1 MITFEEYEYA
11 LKKSH
16 CERIHNIF
24 SHSSVAIAGLGGLGS
39 NIAMYI
45 ARAGVGHLHLVDFDT
60 VDITNL
66 NSQQY
71 DIADLG
77 TLNTDALKKNIK
89 RFNPFIEIT
98 SQCVKVNEDNA
109 AEIFVGYK
117 IVCEAFDKAENKAML
132 VNSILSECGDTKIVS
147 GSGMAGFGSSNTI
160 ITRKFTSRF
169 ILGSGKYSLELIKA
183 AVENAGAEIITLAL
197 RRAAGGDV
205 ANILDYIPKGVTLLP
220 NTSGA
225 RNADEAVRI
234 ARLARETGCG
244 DFIKI
249 EAIRDTKYLLPDNY
263 ETLKATEIL
272 AKEGFVVMPYMYP
285 DLNFARDLQNAGA
298 ACIMPLG
305 SPIGSN
311 KGLCTKE
318 FIKILIDE
326 IDLPIIVDAGI
337 GRPSQA
343 CEAMEMGAAA
353 VMANTAIATAGD
365 VPKMAQAF
373 KKAIEAGRESY
384 LAGFGDVVEK
394 GARASSPLTGFL
406 HD

>member
-1 MITFEEYEYA
+1 MNKEDKLI
-11 LKKSH
+11 L
-16 CERIHNIF
+16 N
-24 SHSSVAIAGLGGLGS
+24 
-39 NIAMYI
+39 
-45 ARAGVGHLHLVDFDT
+45 GH
-60 VDITNL
+60 
-66 NSQQY
+66 
-71 DIADLG
+71 
-77 TLNTDALKKNIK
+77 
-89 RFNPFIEIT
+89 E
-98 SQCVKVNEDNA
+98 
-109 AEIFVGYK
+109 
-117 IVCEAFDKAENKAML
+117 
-132 VNSILSECGDTKIVS
+132 
-147 GSGMAGFGSSNTI
+147 
-160 ITRKFTSRF
+160 FTSRF

-318 FIKILIDE
+318 FIEILIDE
-326 IDLPIIVDAGI
+326 IDLPVIVDAGI

-343 CEAMEMGAAA
+343 CEAMEMGASA

-365 VPKMAQAF
+365 VEAMAEAF
-373 KKAIEAGRESY
+373 KKAIEAGRSAY
-384 LAGFGDVVEK
+384 LSGLGRTLEK
-394 GARASSPLTGFL
+394 GASASSPLTGFL